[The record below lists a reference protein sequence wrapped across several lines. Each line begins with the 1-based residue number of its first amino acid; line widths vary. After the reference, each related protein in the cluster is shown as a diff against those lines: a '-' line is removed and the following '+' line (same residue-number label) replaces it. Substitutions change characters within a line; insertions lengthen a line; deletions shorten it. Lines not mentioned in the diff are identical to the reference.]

1 MELQPKYQNFYQ
13 LLYCTTII
21 MLCYTFQ
28 NAGKSISYN
37 IYNSQGLTFLYS
49 MQFTINYFISPIAL
63 LFMDAIIQKLS
74 MSTVLYLGSYNAFAF
89 LLGAFVVSSCQQA
102 DLFYCN
108 VNTLTIAIAIETLL
122 GGVASCLFFVGYPIY
137 INSISNP
144 QNKSYY
150 FGIGYSIY
158 SISSFSGNTIGYF
171 TSTKIEPFY
180 YYSILILGLGITQL
194 FLFKVKDLRDRS
206 QIVKQSFKKMFK
218 QQIEQLKN
226 AFNNKDYQVFVPFL
240 IFCSMLQGCYFTFLP
255 ALLKHVQDGI
265 TINEHTF
272 LLYLIGGV
280 GMMLGGIGAGKLSQ
294 KANLF
299 IVGWCQILFA
309 SIFVILGIASFYW
322 KIITTTYAAGFF
334 CGIVFTGSE
343 SLAAMIT
350 GVLVSDK
357 SYYFVANDIL
367 ICIGIALT
375 SSISL
380 LLSKSNFEGMIYV
393 IIGILILNI
402 LSLIHA
408 QRIFKAT
415 IKNSKVQLLE

>member
-1 MELQPKYQNFYQ
+1 MKLQPKYPNFYK

-63 LFMDAIIQKLS
+63 LFMDAIISRLS
-74 MSTVLYLGSYNAFAF
+74 MSTILYLGSFNAFAF

-108 VNTLTIAIAIETLL
+108 VSTLTLAIAIETLL
-122 GGVASCLFFVGYPIY
+122 GGVASCLLFVGYPVY

-158 SISSFSGNTIGYF
+158 SISSFTGNTIGYF

-180 YYSILILGLGITQL
+180 YYSILIVGLAITQL
-194 FLFKVKDLRDRS
+194 FLFRVEDLRDRT
-206 QIVKQSFKKMFK
+206 QIVKQSFSNMFK
-218 QQIEQLKN
+218 QQIKQLKN
-226 AFNNKDYQVFVPFL
+226 AFNNKDYQAFIPFL

-255 ALLKHVQDGI
+255 ALLKHVQGGI

-272 LLYLIGGV
+272 LLYLIGGL
-280 GMMLGGIGAGKLSQ
+280 GMMLGGIFAGKLSQ

-299 IVGWCQILFA
+299 IVGWCQVFFAIL
-309 SIFVILGIASFYW
+309 FVILAMTSYYW
-322 KIITTTYAAGFF
+322 KILNTTYTTGFF
-334 CGIVFTGSE
+334 CGIVFTGTE

-367 ICIGIALT
+367 ICLGIALT

-380 LLSKSNFEGMIYV
+380 LLSKSNLQAMVYVVMMI
-393 IIGILILNI
+393 LMLNI
-402 LSLIHA
+402 VSLIYA
-408 QRIFKAT
+408 QRIFKT
-415 IKNSKVQLLE
+415 PNKNSKVQLLN